1 MSIGDTIAVGLEL
14 DQRLGG
20 AFDRGRDSDIVIP
33 LREGNQAR
41 LFFPLKQ
48 IDGPLFGGAVDSA
61 IGDLVSPGESVQVE
75 RRQREEASSCKK
87 ILFYVTDIFL
97 HASFFVGRF
106 HTAGRRVE
114 EIVGR
119 EVDEAWIE
127 VDTAVEAV

>member
-1 MSIGDTIAVGLEL
+1 MSIGDAIAVGFEL

-20 AFDRGRDSDIVIP
+20 AFDRGGDSDIVIS

-75 RRQREEASSCKK
+75 RGQRKETSCCKE
-87 ILFYVTDIFL
+87 IPFHVTDIFL
-97 HASFFVGRF
+97 HASFFVG
-106 HTAGRRVE
+106 
-114 EIVGR
+114 
-119 EVDEAWIE
+119 
-127 VDTAVEAV
+127 